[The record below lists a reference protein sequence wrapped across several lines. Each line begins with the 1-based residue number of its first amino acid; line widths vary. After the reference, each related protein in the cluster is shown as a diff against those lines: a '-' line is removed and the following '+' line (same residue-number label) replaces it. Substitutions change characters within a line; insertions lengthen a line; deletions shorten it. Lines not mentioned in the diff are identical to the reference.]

1 MVKDIGG
8 FRTRTR
14 DKLKKHFSQR
24 GKISLRRY
32 FQSFKEG
39 DKVFLSAEPAVQSG
53 MYLPRFHSK
62 VGIIRQKL
70 GSCYQVEIKDFTKTK
85 QLIVHPVH
93 LKLVK

>member
-14 DKLKKHFSQR
+14 DKLKKHFRQR

-39 DKVFLSAEPAVQSG
+39 DKVYLSAEPAVQSG

-62 VGIIRQKL
+62 IGIIKKNL
-70 GSCYQVEIKDFTKTK
+70 GTCYEVELRDLNKTK
-85 QLIVHPVH
+85 SLIVHPVH